1 MVGFLIRR
9 IGQAILVL
17 FIVTAATLGMVHLF
31 PGGPVHALLG
41 DRANAFLINYY
52 NNLYGFNKPFYEQYL
67 KWAWQLLQGNLG
79 FSDKLNLSVA
89 NLVAQDL
96 PKTAIL
102 ATLGFF
108 FALLFGMLLLYETW
122 RHGRKK

>member
-1 MVGFLIRR
+1 VVGFLIRR

-41 DRANAFLINYY
+41 DRANAYLINYY

-67 KWAWQLLQGNLG
+67 KWVGQLLQGNLG

-89 NLVAQDL
+89 NLLAQDL
-96 PKTAIL
+96 PKTIWPWCAASRSASTRRCT
-102 ATLGFF
+102 AT
-108 FALLFGMLLLYETW
+108 ASATTC
-122 RHGRKK
+122 